1 MYLQKYGYMNES
13 SSNSASLISEEA
25 VSIAIKDFQRF
36 AGLEESGKLNWF
48 TNLSLNFYLLQ
59 NTVSNKN

>member
-25 VSIAIKDFQRF
+25 VSLAIKDFQRF
-36 AGLEESGKLNWF
+36 AGLAETGK
-48 TNLSLNFYLLQ
+48 
-59 NTVSNKN
+59 